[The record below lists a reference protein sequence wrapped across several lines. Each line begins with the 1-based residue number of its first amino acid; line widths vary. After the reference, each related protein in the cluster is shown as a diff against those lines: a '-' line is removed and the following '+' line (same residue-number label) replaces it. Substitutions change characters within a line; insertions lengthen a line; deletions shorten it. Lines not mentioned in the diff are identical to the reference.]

1 MDAGILGAEES
12 CAAIAVRNVGILQLQ
27 RYLLIS
33 VSVFPSSRVIL
44 PVSVE
49 EVSSLLL
56 CFRTVNKPVIKAASM
71 SKNWKM
77 QAVFMNPWELLLIH
91 HHFDQIIVLSLRV
104 PIISLVKHF
113 QRC

>member
-27 RYLLIS
+27 GYLLIS

-49 EVSSLLL
+49 EVSAS
-56 CFRTVNKPVIKAASM
+56 CFLA
-71 SKNWKM
+71 
-77 QAVFMNPWELLLIH
+77 LGL
-91 HHFDQIIVLSLRV
+91 
-104 PIISLVKHF
+104 
-113 QRC
+113 